1 MNAIRRLRALSL
13 ASLAAAMAASIVGC
27 AASPAR
33 APVFATDDPAFVVT
47 SLPPAPGVDSDPL
60 EEIDAVRAGDVLAVR
75 YVGSKDIE
83 PMHVVIDRAGKVH
96 LPLVGDV
103 AVAGKSMEDAEQT
116 IQDALRRYDQF
127 SRASL
132 ELVEGKARIATVTG
146 AVERPGNVPL
156 VGDARVADVL
166 GAVGGGKVIV
176 GSQSDRTVPFG
187 DLDGARLMRDGKQVP
202 IDVRLAMEGSPR
214 HNVRVHP
221 GDILVV
227 PPALDGRIVVLGQV
241 NKPGTLPWRRGLRL
255 TEVLADSGGLTKG
268 ADSEDIRILR
278 GGYAHPKLYVANAKD
293 VLAGVR
299 PDVVLAQGD
308 VVFVTEHWFASVGDV
323 LDRIVPAAATAGLI
337 LIAR

>member
-1 MNAIRRLRALSL
+1 VNRPNAVGRLGRLSL
-13 ASLAAAMAASIVGC
+13 TAAMLAALAGC

-33 APVFATDDPAFVVT
+33 APVFASDDPAFVST
-47 SLPPAPGVDSDPL
+47 SLPPAPGLDSDPL
-60 EEIDAVRAGDVLAVR
+60 EEIDTVRAGDVLAVR

-83 PMHVVIDRAGKVH
+83 PLHVVVDRGGKVH
-96 LPLVGDV
+96 LPLIGDV
-103 AVAGKSMEDAEQT
+103 AIAGKSMDDAEQT
-116 IQDALRRYDQF
+116 IQEALRHYDQF

-132 ELVEGKARIATVTG
+132 ELVEGKGRIATVTG

-166 GAVGGGKVIV
+166 GAVGGGKIIV
-176 GSQSDRTVPFG
+176 GSQTDRTVPFG
-187 DLDGARLMRDGKQVP
+187 DLDGARLMRDGKRVP
-202 IDVRLAMEGSPR
+202 IDVRLAMEGALR
-214 HNVRVHP
+214 QNVRVHP

-241 NKPGTLPWRRGLRL
+241 NKPGTVAWRRGLRL
-255 TEVLADSGGLTKG
+255 TEVLADSGGMTKS

-278 GGYAHPKLYVANAKD
+278 GGYVHPKLYVANAKD

-323 LDRIVPAAATAGLI
+323 LDRVVPAAATAGLI
-337 LIAR
+337 LLAR

>member
-1 MNAIRRLRALSL
+1 MTAALG
-13 ASLAAAMAASIVGC
+13 GC
-27 AASPAR
+27 AASPAK

-47 SLPPAPGVDSDPL
+47 TPPPPPGLDSDPL
-60 EEIDAVRAGDVLAVR
+60 EETDVVRPGDVLAVR

-83 PMHVVIDRAGKVH
+83 PMQVVIDRAGKVH
-96 LPLVGDV
+96 LPLIGDV
-103 AVAGKSMEDAEQT
+103 AVAGKSMEGAEQT
-116 IQDALRRYDQF
+116 IQDALRHYDQF

-132 ELVEGKARIATVTG
+132 ELVDGKARIATVTG

-156 VGDARVADVL
+156 VGDARVSDVL
-166 GAVGGGKVIV
+166 GAVGGGKIIV
-176 GSQSDRTVPFG
+176 GTQTDRTVPFG
-187 DLDGARLMRDGKQVP
+187 DLEGARLMRDGKRVP
-202 IDVRLAMEGSPR
+202 IDVQLAMEGALR

-221 GDILVV
+221 GDIIVV

-241 NKPGTLPWRRGLRL
+241 NKPGTVGWRHGLRL
-255 TEVLADSGGLTKG
+255 TEVLADSGGLTKS